1 MIKTI
6 LISLLISSLFLPLLF
21 GLAKLIKRQMER
33 EMRGP
38 RRINKADPNTIPSQS
53 FDKKY
58 SNLRQFGF
66 KSSKNKT
73 IVITLFIL
81 IPIVA
86 AFVGLINTTVLILS
100 AIMASIIRMIAV
112 IGLTNS
118 QYKKRLEVENNIL
131 ILKRSAMGLNDN
143 NTDVY
148 NHGSEFT
155 VQEWSEEDEPRK
167 VTFQVPVT
175 FDESRRLSFIKSFSE
190 KFSFNG
196 YWRETEEGWEN
207 NQVTLEWNAFF
218 NENQMSFV
226 KNFLEFKK
234 KMMGLANPNSS
245 LHTYYYEVD
254 ELEWDEEDK
263 PIKMTISIPIGYD
276 TLNQN
281 TFLDKLSI
289 EFGRGRPW
297 EIDEENGGWN
307 NEIKKARLALQKAL
321 PDLAMFDEKYLLNDI
336 VQWSYFPV
344 GISSRGGVPYT
355 DPDTGEEIRIAGFD
369 VNGAQGKFMKK
380 QGLFVGA
387 DLMPSPHAIGA
398 GVTGG
403 GKSVVQRSI
412 ILECLMRPQDWYL
425 IIVDLKKVEGALYR
439 KYGVPV
445 ATTYE
450 DAAILLTFA
459 QKVMMDR
466 YEIMEKRG
474 INNWS
479 DMPEEER
486 GPALMIDTDEA
497 GELLAKITGS
507 DDESKMNAEFQGQ
520 CQAALESIARLGRAA
535 RLHLTIFSQRPDSE
549 TISMQIRQNAPTRIA
564 CGSLPGTISGM
575 LMESNYGATIP
586 SKPQGRVGLKI
597 HSSNPYTCQGFF
609 ADEDYL
615 DKYLEENNLPVNI
628 QGSMEMTRIF
638 EENKAE
644 AEAEDALAEELSEAD
659 YNELKN
665 ILGH

>member
-6 LISLLISSLFLPLLF
+6 LISLLISSLFLPVIF
-21 GLAKLIKRQMER
+21 GLTKLIKRQMER

-38 RRINKADPNTIPSQS
+38 RRINKTDPNTIPSQS

-81 IPIVA
+81 IPIIA
-86 AFVGLINTTVLILS
+86 AFLGLINTTTLIIS

-112 IGLTNS
+112 IGLTNN
-118 QYKKRLEVENNIL
+118 QYKKRLEVANNIL

-175 FDESRRLSFIKSFSE
+175 FDESRRLNFIKSFSE

-263 PIKMTISIPIGYD
+263 PIKMTISIPVGYD
-276 TLNQN
+276 SSQVPILLNRL
-281 TFLDKLSI
+281 TT

-297 EIDEENGGWN
+297 EVDEEPGSIGWDN
-307 NEIKKARLALQKAL
+307 DKKLARLSLEDPL
-321 PDLAMFDEKYLLNDI
+321 PDIALFDERYIFNEKI
-336 VQWSYFPV
+336 KWSFIPL
-344 GISSRGGVPYT
+344 GIGSRGGVVITNPE
-355 DPDTGEEIRIAGFD
+355 TGEEERVVGYDVSGEESKYLKKIGEHAGP
-369 VNGAQGKFMKK
+369 
-380 QGLFVGA
+380 
-387 DLMPSPHAIGA
+387 DLMASPHAIMA

-403 GKSVVQRSI
+403 GKSVSQRNVVLS
-412 ILECLMRPQDWYL
+412 CLMRP
-425 IIVDLKKVEGALYR
+425 KE
-439 KYGVPV
+439 
-445 ATTYE
+445 
-450 DAAILLTFA
+450 
-459 QKVMMDR
+459 
-466 YEIMEKRG
+466 
-474 INNWS
+474 
-479 DMPEEER
+479 
-486 GPALMIDTDEA
+486 
-497 GELLAKITGS
+497 
-507 DDESKMNAEFQGQ
+507 
-520 CQAALESIARLGRAA
+520 
-535 RLHLTIFSQRPDSE
+535 
-549 TISMQIRQNAPTRIA
+549 
-564 CGSLPGTISGM
+564 
-575 LMESNYGATIP
+575 
-586 SKPQGRVGLKI
+586 
-597 HSSNPYTCQGFF
+597 
-609 ADEDYL
+609 
-615 DKYLEENNLPVNI
+615 
-628 QGSMEMTRIF
+628 
-638 EENKAE
+638 
-644 AEAEDALAEELSEAD
+644 
-659 YNELKN
+659 
-665 ILGH
+665 